1 MSVNNLIN
9 INLNQ
14 TVSRFELIEIQKE
27 KNRWYI
33 LSAFIIL
40 FIFILSFNFFIL
52 DRYNHLISSRIN
64 KANELLADAQKIRQ
78 KYESYDL
85 DVSISQSDIDKL
97 HSIESERLSLAN
109 KLQLLAFDIPD
120 NMSLLDLEY
129 NYSKNE
135 MIIVLTSE
143 TENNQY
149 EENISL
155 LNNNLETNKNLNA
168 YSLEKIEESNL
179 GIFGDSDFNSYD
191 LRREK
196 ANHKQKEYYRVILTL
211 NKN

>member
-14 TVSRFELIEIQKE
+14 TISRFELIEIQKE

-33 LSAFIIL
+33 LSAFIVL

-155 LNNNLETNKNLNA
+155 LKNNLETNKNLNA

>member
-33 LSAFIIL
+33 PSAFIIL

-155 LNNNLETNKNLNA
+155 LKNNLETNKNLNA

>member
-40 FIFILSFNFFIL
+40 FVFILSFNFFIL

-97 HSIESERLSLAN
+97 YSIESERLSLAN

-120 NMSLLDLEY
+120 DMSLLDLEY

-155 LNNNLETNKNLNA
+155 LKNNLETNKDLNA
-168 YSLEKIEESNL
+168 YSLEKIEKSNL